1 MQIILV
7 DGAGQVTELNLIPH
21 EDNPQLMVVNEF
33 SNFLFQALA
42 DVDNILEGEHFE
54 YEING
59 VIKYDERRTI
69 KKIIL

>member
-21 EDNPQLMVVNEF
+21 EDNPQLMIIDEF
-33 SNFLFQALA
+33 TDCIDRAIAN
-42 DVDNILEGEHFE
+42 VDNLLEGEHFE
-54 YEING
+54 YEIAG